1 MKRFQWC
8 IIAVFL
14 VFAQSLFAQ
23 TALSSNGLTVSVNYY
38 DKTIYYPS
46 EADDNPVQIRVTLS
60 NTGTD
65 TVRFKM
71 ADDHAFSMD
80 FVAITAKNAALNYNS
95 ALIQKRS
102 TSQTVYFREIALEP
116 GEEYSFVENLK
127 DYITIPSSAVYYF
140 QVRFYPELLKS
151 KLNYVDSN
159 RLSLDVRPMPNA
171 IIAQAQQKT
180 TQASV
185 LKPEAISPDKVI
197 ERTIIAR
204 QKSLWDE
211 FFLYMDLEQMLQS
224 DEVRDRKYR
233 AGSAAERATQLLEFK
248 ELFKTNDLIASPDE
262 FEIKKTEYSQTDGT
276 VTVIERFYEETY
288 VQIREYIY
296 YLRLRD
302 GIWQLYKY
310 DVNNVGTE

>member
-1 MKRFQWC
+1 MKRFQCC
-8 IIAVFL
+8 IIAVL
-14 VFAQSLFAQ
+14 LIFAQSVFCQ
-23 TALSSNGLTVSVNYY
+23 SYSTQNGLTVSVNYF

-46 EADDNPVQIRVTLS
+46 ETDDNPVFVRITLS
-60 NTGTD
+60 NSGTD

-80 FVAITAKNAALNYNS
+80 FVAITAKNASLNLNP

-116 GEEYSFVENLK
+116 GEEYSFIENLK
-127 DYITIPSSAVYYF
+127 DYIDIPSSAIYYF

-159 RLSLDVRPMPNA
+159 RLSLDIRPTPNA

-180 TQASV
+180 TQTTV
-185 LKPEAISPDKVI
+185 LKPEPISPDKVI

-211 FFLYMDLEQMLQS
+211 FFLYIDLDQCLQT
-224 DEVRDRKYR
+224 DTVRDRKYR
-233 AGSAAERATQLLEFK
+233 AASAAERATQLLDFK
-248 ELFKTNDLIASPDE
+248 NLFMTNDLLASPDE

-276 VTVIERFYEETY
+276 VTVIERFNEDTY
-288 VQIREYIY
+288 VQISEYVY

-302 GIWQLYKY
+302 GIWQLYKW
-310 DVNNVGTE
+310 DVNHAGTE

>member
-1 MKRFQWC
+1 MKRFQCC

-14 VFAQSLFAQ
+14 IFAQSVFCQSADS
-23 TALSSNGLTVSVNYY
+23 AKGLTVSVNYY

-46 EADDNPVQIRVTLS
+46 EADDNPVLVRVILS

-80 FVAITAKNAALNYNS
+80 FVAITAKNAGLNLNTS
-95 ALIQKRS
+95 LIQKRS

-116 GEEYSFVENLK
+116 GEEYSFIENLK
-127 DYITIPSSAVYYF
+127 DYIDIPSSAIYYF

-151 KLNYVDSN
+151 KLTYLDSN
-159 RLSLDVRPMPNA
+159 RLSLDVRPMPDA
-171 IIAQAQQKT
+171 IIAQAQQVT
-180 TQASV
+180 TQSAV
-185 LKPEAISPDKVI
+185 LKPESISPDKVI

-211 FFLYMDLEQMLQS
+211 FFLYMDLEQMLQN

-233 AGSAAERATQLLEFK
+233 TGSAAERATQLLDFK
-248 ELFKTNDLIASPDE
+248 EQFKTNNLLESPDE

-288 VQIREYIY
+288 VQIREYVY

-302 GIWQLYKY
+302 GIWQLYKF

>member
-46 EADDNPVQIRVTLS
+46 EADDNPVMVRVTIS

-80 FVAITAKNAALNYNS
+80 FVAITAKNAALTYNS

-127 DYITIPSSAVYYF
+127 DYITVPSSAVYYF

-171 IIAQAQQKT
+171 IIAQTQQKT
-180 TQASV
+180 TQVSV

-204 QKSLWDE
+204 QKNLWEE

-233 AGSAAERATQLLEFK
+233 AASAAERATQLLEFK

-276 VTVIERFYEETY
+276 VTVIERFNEETY

>member
-14 VFAQSLFAQ
+14 LFAQSVFCQ
-23 TALSSNGLTVSVNYY
+23 TANASQNLLVSANYY

-46 EADDNPVQIRVTLS
+46 EADDNPVFVRITLA
-60 NTGTD
+60 NTGTE
-65 TVRFKM
+65 TIRFKM

-80 FVAITAKNAALNYNS
+80 FVAITAKNAALNQNE

-102 TSQTVYFREIALEP
+102 TSQTVYFRELALEP

-127 DYITIPSSAVYYF
+127 EYVNIPDSSVYYF
-140 QVRFYPELLKS
+140 NVRFYPELLKS
-151 KLNYVDSN
+151 KLNYIDSN
-159 RLSLDVRPMPNA
+159 RLSLDVRPLPDA
-171 IIAQAQQKT
+171 IIAQTQQKT
-180 TQASV
+180 TQSAV

-204 QKSLWDE
+204 QKSLWEE

-224 DEVRDRKYR
+224 DEIRDRKYR
-233 AGSAAERATQLLEFK
+233 AASAADRATQLLEFK

-262 FEIKKTEYSQTDGT
+262 FEIMKTEYSQTDGT
-276 VTVIERFYEETY
+276 VTVIERFNEETY
-288 VQIREYIY
+288 VQIREYVY

>member
-8 IIAVFL
+8 IIALFL
-14 VFAQSLFAQ
+14 FFAQSLFCQ
-23 TALSSNGLTVSVNYY
+23 VSNGPDGLLVSASYF
-38 DKTIYYPS
+38 DKTVYYPS
-46 EADDNPVQIRVTLS
+46 EADDNPVQVRVTIS
-60 NTGTD
+60 NTGTE
-65 TVRFKM
+65 TIRFKM

-80 FVAITAKNAALNYNS
+80 FTAITARNASLS
-95 ALIQKRS
+95 ANPSLIQKRS

-116 GEEYSFVENLK
+116 GEEYSFIENLK
-127 DYITIPSSAVYYF
+127 DYITIPESAVYYF

-151 KLNYVDSN
+151 KLTYVDSN
-159 RLSLDVRPMPNA
+159 RLSLDVRAMPNA
-171 IIAQAQQKT
+171 IIAQ
-180 TQASV
+180 TQNQSTQVSV

-211 FFLYMDLEQMLQS
+211 FFLYMDLEQMLQN

-233 AGSAAERATQLLEFK
+233 AASAADRATQLLEFK

-276 VTVIERFYEETY
+276 VTVIERFNEETY
-288 VQIREYIY
+288 VQIREYVY
-296 YLRLRD
+296 YLRQRD

>member
-8 IIAVFL
+8 IIALFL
-14 VFAQSLFAQ
+14 IFAQSLFCQ
-23 TALSSNGLTVSVNYY
+23 TSPAADGLLVSVNYF

-46 EADDNPVQIRVTLS
+46 EADDNPVNIRITLS

-71 ADDHAFSMD
+71 ADEHAFSMD
-80 FVAITAKNAALNYNS
+80 FVAITAKNASLTLNPE
-95 ALIQKRS
+95 LIRKRS

-151 KLNYVDSN
+151 KLTYIDSN
-159 RLSLDVRPMPNA
+159 RLSLDVRALPAA
-171 IIAQAQQKT
+171 IIAETQKQT
-180 TQASV
+180 TQTAV

-197 ERTIIAR
+197 EKTIIAR

-211 FFLYMDLEQMLQS
+211 FFLYMDLEQMLQN

-233 AGSAAERATQLLEFK
+233 ASSAADRATQLLDFK
-248 ELFKTNDLIASPDE
+248 ELFKTNNLIASPDE

-276 VTVIERFYEETY
+276 VTVIERFNEETY

-296 YLRLRD
+296 YLRQRD
-302 GIWQLYKY
+302 GIWQIYKY